1 MVRAD
6 GWYTDSSNQEAIS
19 KSETGWHAEVS
30 SGVMGKILGRGQ
42 IHF

>member
-1 MVRAD
+1 MAGIQIAQIRR
-6 GWYTDSSNQEAIS
+6 AIS